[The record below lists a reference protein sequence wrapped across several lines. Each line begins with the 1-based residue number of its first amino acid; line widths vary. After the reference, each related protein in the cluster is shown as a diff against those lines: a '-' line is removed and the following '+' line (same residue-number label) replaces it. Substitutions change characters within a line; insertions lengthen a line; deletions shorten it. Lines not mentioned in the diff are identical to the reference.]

1 MISVLT
7 PSNRNIDGL
16 LIIEKALLKQDVPFE
31 WIVGAPV
38 KPELSLPFVYVPD
51 PPKEEGDYW
60 VLNKLYNR
68 MIEKSVG
75 NLIVSV
81 QDYTSF
87 LPTSLERFSYFFG
100 RDPYSIVSGVG
111 NKYSDDAFT
120 TKVWQDPR
128 EVESGGFYECPFSD
142 IEGNF
147 CAVPKS
153 ALYEVGGF
161 DERLDK
167 WAGMDW
173 FSTLARIKLSGKY
186 KFFLDQANK
195 SFSLTHGR
203 YESWEERNAIHGPYD
218 TFKEEYYQNYKLK
231 YLRE

>member
-7 PSNRNIDGL
+7 PTNRNIEGL
-16 LIIEKALLKQDVPFE
+16 KVIEKALRKQDVEYE
-31 WIVGAPV
+31 WIIGSPV
-38 KPELSLPFVYVPD
+38 KPDIDCIYVPD

-60 VLNKLYNR
+60 VLNKLYNK
-68 MIEKSVG
+68 MIEKARG
-75 NLIVSV
+75 DLIVSV
-81 QDYTSF
+81 QDFTSF
-87 LPTSLERFSYFFG
+87 LPDSLERFLYYFEK
-100 RDPYSIVSGVG
+100 DPTSIVSGVG
-111 NKYSDDAFT
+111 NKYTDDTFT
-120 TKVWQDPR
+120 TQVWQDPR
-128 EVESGGFYECPFSD
+128 EVGGGFQPCPFSD

-186 KFFLDQANK
+186 KFFLDQSNK
-195 SFSLTHGR
+195 SFSVVHGR
-203 YESWEERNAIHGPYD
+203 YDSWEERNAIHGPYD
-218 TFKEEYYQNYKLK
+218 TFKEEYIDNFRLK
-231 YLRE
+231 YLAK